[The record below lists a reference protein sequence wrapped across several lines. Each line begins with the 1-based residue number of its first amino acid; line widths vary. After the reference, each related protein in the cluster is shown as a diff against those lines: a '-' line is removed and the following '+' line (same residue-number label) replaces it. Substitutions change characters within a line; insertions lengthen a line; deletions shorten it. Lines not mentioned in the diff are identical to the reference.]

1 MKLLPAMFIALAIYA
16 ALVFIIPEI
25 LTWHR

>member
-1 MKLLPAMFIALAIYA
+1 MKPLPATIIALAIYA

-25 LTWHR
+25 LTWHH